1 MRPNILT
8 AVAIFLAEA
17 TASTV
22 TLPLK
27 SRAKDHQARGDGKFR
42 LPGSR
47 RYLKA
52 SSGVDVP
59 VTDWFNRSDNQ
70 VRVKP
75 CSISLCVMMTDNFTS
90 GIPHLE

>member
-1 MRPNILT
+1 MRLELLT

-22 TLPLK
+22 TLPLN
-27 SRAKDHQARGDGKFR
+27 SRARDHQARGDGKFR

-47 RYLKA
+47 RYVDA

-59 VTDWFNRSDNQ
+59 VTDWFNRTDNQ
-70 VRVKP
+70 VRFKQ
-75 CSISLCVMMTDNFTS
+75 CSLPV
-90 GIPHLE
+90 